1 MIKFQ
6 VFSNSV
12 AKGLEFYKLSDS
24 SLQFADATI
33 KFTKRLND
41 LFDSLNRRCPNEG
54 IKINSNDIQV
64 STFAKISFYDLYD
77 SYHFKVLQDNLK
89 WLNEWESLLV
99 NGKIKECQFLTS
111 STAEGLRVT
120 ILSTIHICQYLLKDC
135 NFSYVLTNK
144 MNQDPLEVPTVYK
157 N

>member
-64 STFAKISFYDLYD
+64 STSAKIIFYDL
-77 SYHFKVLQDNLK
+77 L
-89 WLNEWESLLV
+89 
-99 NGKIKECQFLTS
+99 
-111 STAEGLRVT
+111 
-120 ILSTIHICQYLLKDC
+120 
-135 NFSYVLTNK
+135 
-144 MNQDPLEVPTVYK
+144 
-157 N
+157 